1 MQECQMMHWKAH
13 KRECS
18 SVTTANN
25 YMFGKPGYT
34 KNKEKYECPPIRYDV
49 VDVKGSKL
57 SLSKTIMGKTG
68 IREFTCEQDILETVI
83 AYFENGRGCSV
94 DIQREADGRDIVSA
108 SQPPIMGALALTLQ
122 LWDIKTTNVSRP
134 LKILI
139 SSK

>member
-13 KRECS
+13 IRECG

-108 SQPPIMGALALTLQ
+108 AGGVLIAWIWCATAIGALIVGVAH
-122 LWDIKTTNVSRP
+122 IKRVCAHA
-134 LKILI
+134 I
-139 SSK
+139 